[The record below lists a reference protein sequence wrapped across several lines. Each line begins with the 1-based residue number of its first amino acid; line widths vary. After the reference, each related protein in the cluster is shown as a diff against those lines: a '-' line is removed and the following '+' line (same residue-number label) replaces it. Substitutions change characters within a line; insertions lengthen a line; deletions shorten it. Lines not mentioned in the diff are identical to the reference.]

1 MAPKKP
7 ANASTGAKKPGK
19 AQSKRGKNAAAK
31 APEPLPIP
39 ETLTQAQ
46 FARLCNLS
54 TRVVQDLAGRGIL
67 VYSGRN
73 LRMPD
78 SLHRYLDN
86 LRKSAQGR
94 QGTDGSD
101 LISEKAKLTRMQ
113 AETAEITLKKA
124 RGELLDM
131 HEVAEGWSRITSVV
145 KSSVLGIPSRA
156 RAELPHLNAHD
167 GQILDRV
174 CRDTL
179 EMAADELLGAPV
191 AGATGPA
198 DLQSGEKSP

>member
-1 MAPKKP
+1 MAARKP
-7 ANASTGAKKPGK
+7 ANASPGGKKPRK
-19 AQSKRGKNAAAK
+19 PQSKAGKS
-31 APEPLPIP
+31 APETLPFP
-39 ETLTQAQ
+39 GTLTQAQ
-46 FARLCNLS
+46 FGRLCNLS

-67 VYSGRN
+67 VFSGRS

-94 QGTDGSD
+94 QGFDGSD

-113 AETAEITLKKA
+113 ADTVEITLRKA

-131 HEVAEGWSRITSVV
+131 HEVADGWGRITSVV
-145 KSSVLGIPSRA
+145 KSAVLGIPSRA
-156 RAELPHLNAHD
+156 RMELPHLTAHD

-179 EMAADELLGAPV
+179 EIAADELQGAPV
-191 AGATGPA
+191 AGSIGPQ
-198 DLQSGEKSP
+198 DLSAVAEIGKPSP